1 MNFIAWIIF
10 GALAGWIASILTG
23 KNRKMGAVAN
33 IVMGIF
39 GAFVGAG
46 ILNTLGIC
54 RPAGFQHHG
63 VSGGS
68 GRCSRLDHCHKPD
81 SLTNTCNR
89 INRSHALY
97 RMAP

>member
-33 IVMGIF
+33 IVIGMF

-46 ILNTLGIC
+46 IMTTLGLNV
-54 RPAGFQHHG
+54 PVGFTLTG
-63 VSGGS
+63 FLVAVGGAVMLIIATTLI
-68 GRCSRLDHCHKPD
+68 R
-81 SLTNTCNR
+81 
-89 INRSHALY
+89 
-97 RMAP
+97 